1 MNTFEIEKKFIN
13 FMKIDAVIRIL
24 DLGGGFFDAD
34 GRKLRAMLEV
44 TNNCE
49 LRVSH
54 IGTKPDILITLTN
67 YEAWRYQDRS
77 SEERHS
83 YEPFYREVIRV
94 GLLLE
99 KLALLID
106 PAARIIID
114 YPMIEE
120 LEGRCISHYE
130 EFLRE
135 FPKES
140 KEKGLSTIVPQELD
154 GRIDDFLNLVI
165 PPQNYMIGTCHWIW
179 GMKKA
184 ILRYGFNID
193 WQTPA
198 EKNPN
203 IIYD

>member
-1 MNTFEIEKKFIN
+1 MKTFKIERKFID
-13 FMKIDAVIRIL
+13 FMKIDAGIRIR
-24 DLGGGFFDAD
+24 DFGGFFDAD
-34 GRKLRAMLEV
+34 GRRLMAMLEV
-44 TNNCE
+44 ANNCE

-106 PAARIIID
+106 PAARIEVD
-114 YPMIEE
+114 YPIGEE
-120 LEGRCISHYE
+120 LVGRSISHYE
-130 EFLRE
+130 EFQRE
-135 FPKES
+135 LTEES
-140 KEKGLSTIVPQELD
+140 KESGLSTIVPKELE

-165 PPQNYMIGTCHWIW
+165 PPQNYMMGTCHWIW
-179 GMKKA
+179 GMKKT

-198 EKNPN
+198 EKAPN